1 MAEADARVNRKTGEL
16 ARHVSLTAADLDAL
30 REAVRR
36 LEHVSLAARLNTL
49 VGKQVSLAARM
60 LPASAGKAVAAATQ
74 AALRVGLK
82 VALLNFEN
90 RPQEA
95 SRMLHKALAA
105 ASGAV
110 GGAFG
115 AATLAFE
122 LPVSTTIMLRS
133 IADIARS
140 EGEDLRQPDAALA
153 CLQVLALGGVSD
165 ETLEGGYFALR
176 GLMTKSVAD
185 AATYIAQ
192 KGVADQTAP
201 ALVRFIADIA
211 ARFGVVV
218 GEKVAAQAVPVI
230 GAVGGAVVN
239 YAFVDHFQSL
249 ARGHFIVRRLE
260 RIYGPPLVR
269 MEYLRLRAEAAA
281 PT

>member
-1 MAEADARVNRKTGEL
+1 MAETTAKAGPVM
-16 ARHVSLTAADLDAL
+16 RHVNLTRPDLEAL

-36 LEHVSLAARLNTL
+36 LEHVSLAARLNAL
-49 VGKQVSLAARM
+49 VGKQVNLAARM
-60 LPASAGKAVAAATQ
+60 LPAMANQAMAAATQ
-74 AALRVGLK
+74 AALKAGLK
-82 VALLNFEN
+82 VALLHFEN

-115 AATLAFE
+115 VAALAFE

-133 IADIARS
+133 IADIARG

-176 GLMTKSVAD
+176 GLMTKSAAD
-185 AATYIAQ
+185 AAAYLAQ
-192 KGVADQTAP
+192 KGVADQGAP
-201 ALVRFIADIA
+201 ALVRFIADVA
-211 ARFGVVV
+211 GRFGLVV
-218 GEKVAAQAVPVI
+218 GEKVAAQAVPII

-239 YAFVDHFQSL
+239 YAFVDHFQGL

-260 RIYGPPLVR
+260 RAYGPALVQA
-269 MEYLRLRAEAAA
+269 EYARLKAEAA
-281 PT
+281 PGV